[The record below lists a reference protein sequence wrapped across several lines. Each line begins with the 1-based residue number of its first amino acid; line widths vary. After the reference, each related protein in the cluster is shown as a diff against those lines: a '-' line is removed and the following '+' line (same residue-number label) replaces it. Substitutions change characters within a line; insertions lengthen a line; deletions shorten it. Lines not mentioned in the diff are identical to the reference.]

1 MAVGRVIHR
10 TEVKQM
16 TEIHFDIETKS
27 SVDLAKQGLYKYAE
41 SPDFDVLLLSYA
53 VDNGKVQAID
63 LANGEVIPAFL
74 IDALTNPNVRKIA
87 HNASFERVCM
97 SVYLRKK

>member
-1 MAVGRVIHR
+1 MAVGWEFERMK
-10 TEVKQM
+10 VKQM

-41 SPDFDVLLLSYA
+41 SPDFDILLLSYA

-63 LANGEVIPAFL
+63 LAHGEAIPAFL
-74 IDALTNPNVRKIA
+74 INALTDISVRKIA
-87 HNASFERVCM
+87 HNASFERV
-97 SVYLRKK
+97 